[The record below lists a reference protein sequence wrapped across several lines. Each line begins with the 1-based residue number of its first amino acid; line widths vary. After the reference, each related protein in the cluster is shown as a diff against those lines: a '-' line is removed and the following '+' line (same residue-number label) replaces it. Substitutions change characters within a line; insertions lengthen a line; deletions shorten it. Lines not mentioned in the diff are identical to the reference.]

1 MSTIESMG
9 KNGWGIDRRVPVM
22 LFLILGVQ
30 IGTALIWAGGMSE
43 RVTRLESVAATQSDM
58 AERLARQEEK
68 LRHILEAL
76 ARIEARLER
85 MEGIK
90 GMRQGAGRDN
100 LLQNRTVKP
109 GVFNASVHITR
120 SGGVSRGGACVYQ
133 AQAASG
139 NGGA

>member
-43 RVTRLESVAATQSDM
+43 RVTRLESVAAAQSDM

-109 GVFNASVHITR
+109 GVFNACVHITR